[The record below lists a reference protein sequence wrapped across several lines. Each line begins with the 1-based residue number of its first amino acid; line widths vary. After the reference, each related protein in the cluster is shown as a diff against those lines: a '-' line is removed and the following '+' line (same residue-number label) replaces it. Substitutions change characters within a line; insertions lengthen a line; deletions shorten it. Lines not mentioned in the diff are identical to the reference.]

1 MSKRRGLG
9 QFADV
14 RGGLARKRASV
25 LGFFFFFLG
34 GGVIIQNTP
43 NVKRGMGDFKNWR
56 DNFEMGG

>member
-25 LGFFFFFLG
+25 LGFFFFLG
-34 GGVIIQNTP
+34 GGGILQYTP
-43 NVKRGMGDFKNWR
+43 EVKRGMGDFKNWR
-56 DNFEMGG
+56 DNLEMGG

>member
-25 LGFFFFFLG
+25 LGFFFLG
-34 GGVIIQNTP
+34 GGGGGDTP
-43 NVKRGMGDFKNWR
+43 IHTIGKKGD
-56 DNFEMGG
+56 GGF